1 MPQHD
6 LILFEE
12 DQRRLTEHLR
22 GLCAGAKS
30 RAAFLIDK
38 NGRLLAQAG
47 DAGLADTTT
56 LASLTAGTVAA
67 TSGLAQLLGE
77 REFSA
82 LVHEGASESL
92 HVSVVASEAILVVLF
107 DRQSSLGL
115 VRLRVKQAAEEIAR
129 TFAALGLRG
138 DRDAGQALS
147 QITDEDIDNLLSG

>member
-1 MPQHD
+1 MAHRD
-6 LILFEE
+6 LILYEE

-30 RAAFLIDK
+30 RAVFLIDK

-47 DAGLADTTT
+47 ESDAVDTTT
-56 LASLTAGTVAA
+56 LASLTAGSVAA

-82 LVHEGASESL
+82 LVHEGVEDSL
-92 HVSVVASEAILVVLF
+92 HVSLVGGEAILVVLF

-115 VRLRVKQAAEEIAR
+115 VRLRVKKAAEELAR
-129 TFAALGLRG
+129 TMAGIGAG
-138 DRDAGQALS
+138 DRAAGQELG
-147 QITDEDIDNLLSG
+147 QITDEDIENLFSA